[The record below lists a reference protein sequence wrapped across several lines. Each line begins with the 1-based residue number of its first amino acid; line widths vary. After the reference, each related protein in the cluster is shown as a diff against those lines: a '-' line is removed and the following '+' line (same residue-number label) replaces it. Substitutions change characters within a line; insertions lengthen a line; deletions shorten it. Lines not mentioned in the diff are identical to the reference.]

1 MVVAAAP
8 PAEEFASVE
17 SGPKEVVTAAPSIVT
32 VPEDEQETA
41 ETRDVGDTPP
51 SPPSGDITPSKA
63 RREFSGD
70 NTPSKARREF
80 IMSPP
85 VATVK
90 KAKSNE
96 SKGSTKAEDSPFDE
110 ADDKEE
116 AAVEEPVDDEPAADA
131 AEEEE
136 VAEET
141 PVEEEV
147 EETAPVEEAAPV
159 KEEEPSMF
167 MSLLEKATALC
178 GSMESA
184 VENKNE
190 ALVSPNAEENVAPTA
205 EAKASDLVS
214 PLSKAKAAMKG
225 CYNVEDSELI
235 KTMSQNFTCQKDDLS
250 MVMTESDE
258 VVELKDTET
267 ALSDGDQKTVEP
279 VEEEPEEEGEEE
291 PAPVVVPVVEAPK
304 KKMSMK
310 KRVSQRFKAVK
321 KVLSFR
327 TTKPKVVVKADE

>member
-1 MVVAAAP
+1 MSSNAMAQMD

-41 ETRDVGDTPP
+41 ETRDVVDTPP
-51 SPPSGDITPSKA
+51 SPPSGDI
-63 RREFSGD
+63 
-70 NTPSKARREF
+70 TPSKARREF

-116 AAVEEPVDDEPAADA
+116 AAVEEPVDDEPAAA
-131 AEEEE
+131 AAEE

-141 PVEEEV
+141 PVEEKV

-184 VENKNE
+184 VENMNE

-214 PLSKAKAAMKG
+214 PLAKAKAAMKG

-235 KTMSQNFTCQKDDLS
+235 KTMSQNFACQKDDLS

-267 ALSDGDQKTVEP
+267 AEP
-279 VEEEPEEEGEEE
+279 VEGEPEEEGEEE

-304 KKMSMK
+304 KKVSMK
-310 KRVSQRFKAVK
+310 RRVSQRFKAVK